1 MSNIIEAPI
10 TPNGEALVQIAIERL
25 RETYPNWNPNPAS
38 PEYRTFVAFAEIVAE
53 LMILAFDVPEAII
66 RFVGAIVYQEAI
78 IAATFAEGL
87 VNVVAK
93 DRLGH
98 TIPAGTQ
105 ITITPTSSGGNPI
118 GFEFFKEATIPSGM
132 DELLGSGVSGS
143 ATLGII
149 RALEPGP
156 ESNITGTTETEFDES
171 EGWVQ
176 SIEVA
181 ENPQGG
187 SAEETIEAYTRR
199 IIELARLIT
208 PRPILP
214 EDFANFVRLLTTKE
228 AVGRAVAID
237 LLELKH
243 VTEEGVERTKVN
255 AEGEGEEEASN
266 VERCVTVIAM
276 DTSGNALSTAA
287 RKEAE
292 EKVKAAREATFR
304 FYLAG
309 PSHHSISV
317 TVKGTFLKGYTKAGV
332 TAGVEEALSN
342 LLNPATWGTPA
353 TGDTTGWVNE
363 KKLRYQKVVAALEG
377 VAGFGHYTTLEVNG
391 GTADIE
397 MSGIAPVP
405 KVGTLTVTLE
415 EGSE

>member
-10 TPNGEALVQIAIERL
+10 TPNGEALVELAIERL

-38 PEYRTFVAFAEIVAE
+38 PEYRMFLAFAEIVAE

-66 RFVGAIVYQEAI
+66 RFVGAVVYQEPI

-93 DRLGH
+93 DTLGH
-98 TIPAGTQ
+98 TIKAGTQ
-105 ITITPTSSGGNPI
+105 VIISPQSEGVNPI
-118 GFEFFKEATIPSGM
+118 GFEFFRDATIPPGST
-132 DELLGSGVSGS
+132 ELLGSGVGGS

-156 ESNITGTTETEFDES
+156 ESNITGATATVFDEPEAWVS
-171 EGWVQ
+171 E
-176 SIEVA
+176 IEVVS
-181 ENPQGG
+181 NPQNG

-199 IIELARLIT
+199 IIELARLIA

-214 EDFANFVRLLTTKE
+214 NDFANYVRLLTTKE
-228 AVGRAVAID
+228 PVARAVAID

-243 VTEEGVERTKVN
+243 VTEEGRERTKVN
-255 AEGEGEEEASN
+255 GSGEGEVEAEN
-266 VERCVTVIAM
+266 AERCVTVIAM
-276 DTSGNALSTAA
+276 NSSGEALSTAA

-292 EKVKAAREATFR
+292 EKVKAAREGTFK

-309 PSHHSISV
+309 PSQHSIEV
-317 TVKGTFLKGYTKAGV
+317 KVKGTFLKGYTEAGV
-332 TAGVEEALSN
+332 VAGVEEALKN
-342 LLNPATWGTPA
+342 LLNPATWGTPS
-353 TGDTTGWVNE
+353 TGDTTGWTNE
-363 KKLRYQKVVAALEG
+363 KVLRYQKVVAALEG
-377 VAGFGHYTTLEVNG
+377 VTGFGHYTELKVNG
-391 GTADIE
+391 AEADVT
-397 MSGIAPVP
+397 MAGIAPVP
-405 KVGTLTVTLE
+405 KAGTLTITLV

>member
-10 TPNGEALVQIAIERL
+10 TPNGEALVQLAIERL

-38 PEYRTFVAFAEIVAE
+38 PEYRMFLAFAEIVAE

-66 RFVGAIVYQEAI
+66 RFVGAVVYQEAI
-78 IAATFAEGL
+78 IAASFAEGL

-93 DRLGH
+93 DTLGH
-98 TIPAGTQ
+98 TIKAGTQ
-105 ITITPTSSGGNPI
+105 VIITPQSEDVNPI
-118 GFEFFKEATIPSGM
+118 GFEFFKDATIAPGQT
-132 DELLGSGVSGS
+132 ELLGSGIGGS

-156 ESNITGTTETEFDES
+156 ESNITGVTTTVFDEP
-171 EGWVQ
+171 EAW
-176 SIEVA
+176 IESV
-181 ENPQGG
+181 EVTTNPQNG

-199 IIELARLIT
+199 IVELARLIA

-214 EDFANFVRLLTTKE
+214 EDFANFVRLLTTRE
-228 AVGRAVAID
+228 GVARAVAID

-243 VTEEGVERTKVN
+243 VTEEGQERTKIN
-255 AEGEGEEEASN
+255 GSGEGEVEAEGT
-266 VERCVTVIAM
+266 ERCVTVIAM
-276 DTSGNALSTAA
+276 NEAGEHLSTAA

-292 EKVKAAREATFR
+292 EKVKASREATFK

-309 PSHHSISV
+309 PSQHSIAV
-317 TVKGTFLKGYTKAGV
+317 TLVGTFLKGYTEAGV
-332 TAGVEEALSN
+332 KASLEEALNN
-342 LLNPATWGTPA
+342 LLNPATWGTPS
-353 TGDTTGWVNE
+353 TGDTTGWTNE
-363 KKLRYQKVVAALEG
+363 KVLRFQKVVAALEA
-377 VAGFGHYTTLEVNG
+377 VPGFGHYTELKVNG
-391 GTADIE
+391 GTADVT

-405 KVGTLTVTLE
+405 KAGVLTITLS